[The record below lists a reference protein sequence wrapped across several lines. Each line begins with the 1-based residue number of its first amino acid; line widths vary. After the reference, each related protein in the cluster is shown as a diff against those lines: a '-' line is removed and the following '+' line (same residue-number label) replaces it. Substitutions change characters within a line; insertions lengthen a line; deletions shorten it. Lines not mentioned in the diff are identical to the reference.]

1 MYKGSGRNIFATL
14 LLCVGCLL
22 SSWAWAD
29 DQVLALPPGETAP
42 VSLTPYFSVLE
53 DPERVLTLADMQ
65 KAEVS
70 GRFQSGYQAGDTLNF
85 GYSRSAYWLRLTLSN
100 SSDQALQR
108 MLEVHYPGI
117 TNIQFHQPMVGGVP
131 VSVETGS
138 VLPFATRPYANRFFV
153 FPLSVA
159 AHAQQTVYLR
169 IRSYGPITIP
179 ARLWEPQAF
188 HAYERSDYMAQAW
201 YFGIAAAMILFNLLL
216 FVALWDVAYLLY
228 VMFVTSMALT
238 MAAQNGMAKE
248 FLWNE
253 APLWSNI
260 ATSVGYSYSLAAL
273 LVFMRYIL
281 HTRRVIPYS
290 DRWLIPLVC
299 LFLAAPIGFAVA
311 LPVLVKPAAL
321 LYGATGALVLGLGA
335 WCAFKRQRSAY
346 FFLAAFA
353 VLCLA
358 AMVSVF
364 RALGWLPTN
373 PFTVNALQF
382 GSGLEM
388 MLLAFALADRFNAM
402 RREKALAQREAL
414 QAQQRLVESLQASE
428 RVLEERVQQRTAELD
443 SKNVALTQAMS
454 SLETVE
460 RIARHDLKTPLGSLV
475 VAPAL
480 LRAGREMSAQE
491 ERVLS
496 MMESAASRALH
507 MVNLS
512 LDLYRMENGNYV
524 VQPACVDLTALVKS
538 VFQDLSAHARSKS
551 VAMEVTAPL
560 GNVFA
565 CAEES
570 LCYSILANLVKN
582 AVEAAPEHSVVGVVL
597 QEAPMARVCIHNHG
611 AVPASL
617 RDRFF
622 TKYATDGKLGG
633 TGLGAYSSHLLA
645 RVQGGSLSMETSDAL
660 GTTLTLELN
669 PWTDGPSPKVPV
681 DTVAAG
687 DAPVVHEPQALGA
700 QCVLVVDDDDFNR
713 MVMLAQLPYA
723 ELEVEAAIN
732 GSEALEM
739 VMRRRPDLIFMDIEM
754 PIMGGLEALRR
765 IRDFQA
771 QAAQKPSLIVAYSG
785 SDDAQ
790 SHARYLA
797 HGFDRCLN
805 KPGTQHAFLALLHA
819 SQARM
824 GTPQ

>member
-1 MYKGSGRNIFATL
+1 MYTGCGRRILATL
-14 LLCVGCLL
+14 LLCGGCLL
-22 SSWAWAD
+22 SPWAWAAD
-29 DQVLALPPGETAP
+29 RVLEVRPSDTAS
-42 VSLTPYFSVLE
+42 VSLTEYFSVLE
-53 DPERVLTLADMQ
+53 DPGRALTLADVQ
-65 KAEVS
+65 STDVA
-70 GRFQSGYQAGDTLNF
+70 GRFQADYPAGDTLNF
-85 GYSRSAYWLRLTLSN
+85 GYSRSAYWLRLTLN
-100 SSDQALQR
+100 NTSDQALQR
-108 MLEVHYPGI
+108 MLEVQYPGI
-117 TNIQFHQPMVGGVP
+117 TSIQFHQPTVGAAP
-131 VSVETGS
+131 VSVEAGS
-138 VLPFATRPYANRFFV
+138 VMPFAARPYANRFFV
-153 FPLSVA
+153 FPLQVA

-169 IRSYGPITIP
+169 VRSHGPITLP
-179 ARLWEPQAF
+179 TRLWEPQAF

-228 VMFVTSMALT
+228 VAFVSSMALT
-238 MAAQNGMAKE
+238 MAAQNGLAKE
-248 FLWNE
+248 FLWND

-281 HTRRVIPYS
+281 HTRRVIPHS
-290 DRWLIPLVC
+290 DRLLKPLVGVY
-299 LFLAAPIGFAVA
+299 LAAPMGFSLA

-321 LYGATGALVLGLGA
+321 LYGATGALVLVMGV
-335 WCAFKRQRSAY
+335 WCAFKRQRIAY

-358 AMVSVF
+358 AIVSVL

-388 MLLAFALADRFNAM
+388 MLLAFALADRFNTM
-402 RREKALAQREAL
+402 RREKSLAQKEAL
-414 QAQQRLVESLQASE
+414 VAQQRLVESLQASE

-443 SKNVALTQAMS
+443 TKNVALTQAMS

-475 VAPAL
+475 AAPAL
-480 LRAGREMSAQE
+480 LRAGRVMNAQE
-491 ERVLS
+491 ERVLC
-496 MMESAASRALH
+496 MMESAANRALH

-512 LDLYRMENGNYV
+512 LDLYRMENGSYV
-524 VQPACVDLTALVKS
+524 VAPACVDLTALVKS
-538 VFQDLSAHARSKS
+538 VLQDLSAHARSKS
-551 VAMEVTAPL
+551 VSMEVTDPL
-560 GNVFA
+560 GHVFA
-565 CAEES
+565 SGEES
-570 LCYSILANLVKN
+570 LCYSIVANLVKN
-582 AVEAAPEHSVVGVVL
+582 AVEAAPEHSVVRVALHDGPLVGV
-597 QEAPMARVCIHNHG
+597 RIHNHG
-611 AVPASL
+611 AVLASM

-622 TKYATDGKLGG
+622 TKYATDGKQGG

-645 RVQGGSLSMETSDAL
+645 QVQGGSLSMETSDAL

-669 PWTDGPSPKVPV
+669 PWTGGADFDVPV
-681 DTVAAG
+681 GAASNG
-687 DAPVVHEPQALGA
+687 AAPVVREPQALGA
-700 QCVLVVDDDDFNR
+700 QSVLLVDDDDFNR
-713 MVMLAQLPYA
+713 MVMQAQLQYA

-754 PIMGGLEALRR
+754 PIMGGLEALQR

-771 QAAQKPSLIVAYSG
+771 QAAQKPSVIVAYSG

-797 HGFDRCLN
+797 HGFDHCLN
-805 KPGTQHAFLALLHA
+805 KPGTQQAFLDLLHA

-824 GTPQ
+824 A

>member
-1 MYKGSGRNIFATL
+1 MYTSGGRRILTTL
-14 LLCVGCLL
+14 ILCGGCLL
-22 SSWAWAD
+22 SSWGWAA
-29 DQVLALPPGETAP
+29 DQALELPLGATAP
-42 VSLTPYFSVLE
+42 VSLTEYFSVLE
-53 DPERVLTLADMQ
+53 DPERALTLADVQ
-65 KAEVS
+65 KADVS
-70 GRFQSGYQAGDTLNF
+70 GRFVSGFPAGDALNF
-85 GYSRSAYWLRLTLSN
+85 GYSRSAYWLRLTLKN

-117 TNIQFHQPMVGGVP
+117 TSIQLHQPTAGGP
-131 VSVETGS
+131 SVSVETGS
-138 VLPFATRPYANRFFV
+138 VMPFATRPYANRFFV
-153 FPLSVA
+153 FPLNVA
-159 AHAQQTVYLR
+159 AHTQQTMYLR
-169 IRSYGPITIP
+169 IRSYGPITLP

-228 VMFVTSMALT
+228 VAFATSMALT
-238 MAAQNGMAKE
+238 MAAQNGLAKE
-248 FLWNE
+248 FLWNDS
-253 APLWSNI
+253 PLWSNI
-260 ATSVGYSYSLAAL
+260 ASSVGYSYSLAAL

-281 HTRRVIPYS
+281 HTRQVIPYS
-290 DRWLIPLVC
+290 DRVLKPLVG
-299 LFLAAPIGFAVA
+299 LFLAAPIGFGLA

-321 LYGATGALVLGLGA
+321 LYGATGALVLVMGV
-335 WCAFKRQRSAY
+335 WCAIKRQRSAY

-358 AMVSVF
+358 AMVSVL

-388 MLLAFALADRFNAM
+388 MLLAFALADRFNAI

-414 QAQQRLVESLQASE
+414 VAQQRLVESLQASE

-475 VAPAL
+475 AAPAL
-480 LRAGREMSAQE
+480 LRAGRVMNAQE
-491 ERVLS
+491 ERVLG
-496 MMESAASRALH
+496 MMESAANRALH

-524 VQPACVDLTALVKS
+524 VQPECVDLTALVKS
-538 VFQDLSAHARSKS
+538 VFQDLDAHARSKS
-551 VAMEVTAPL
+551 VLMEVTDQW
-560 GNVFA
+560 GHVFA
-565 CAEES
+565 SAEES
-570 LCYSILANLVKN
+570 LCYSIVANLVKN
-582 AVEAAPEHSVVGVVL
+582 AVEAAPEHSVVRVALHGG
-597 QEAPMARVCIHNHG
+597 PMASMRIHNQG
-611 AVPASL
+611 AVPASM
-617 RDRFF
+617 RERFF
-622 TKYATDGKLGG
+622 TKYASDGKQGG
-633 TGLGAYSSHLLA
+633 TGLGAYSSQLLA
-645 RVQGGSLSMETSDAL
+645 RVQGGRLSMETSDAL

-669 PWTDGPSPKVPV
+669 SWPGGADADLPASVVANGATPV
-681 DTVAAG
+681 EHG
-687 DAPVVHEPQALGA
+687 PQALGP
-700 QCVLVVDDDDFNR
+700 QRVLVVDDDDFNR
-713 MVMLAQLPYA
+713 MVMLAQLQYA
-723 ELEVEAAIN
+723 ALEVESAIN
-732 GSEALEM
+732 GCEALER
-739 VMRRRPDLIFMDIEM
+739 VMHRRPHLIFLDIEM
-754 PIMGGLEALRR
+754 PIMGGLEALQR

-771 QAAQKPSLIVAYSG
+771 QAAQKPSFIVAYSG

-797 HGFDRCLN
+797 HGFDHCLN

-824 GTPQ
+824 E